1 MQGLANFIDDFL
13 GGLMLIS
20 YALVVG
26 SVLWSVVI
34 LRVFAPDRASD
45 GSILASVK
53 VLHFGAVSLAASVG
67 TKLVI
72 KGMVL
77 ASTLG
82 ELPMGAYAGTVQFEA
97 GLLRFLLALVFIRIA
112 NRLMRPAGEVSA
124 WWGLIDWME
133 ISPHWQESG
142 NTRTNWWIIV
152 GLTVPLVIS
161 GAWLVHAV
169 GRFEERGL
177 LMFTTVI
184 HQLAAAVWFGC
195 VAQLMMLWRASRED
209 EGAKALWPVA
219 ITRFAWMGVTSV
231 VLLICTGT
239 FLAWNYIGTWDG
251 LFGTGYGSL
260 VLTKNGLFLVA
271 LGFAYL
277 NNRAGKQWRENAKL
291 SNLTNKV
298 PYYIEA
304 ETFILIG
311 ILFIAATLS
320 SQPPSV
326 DIPDRTAT
334 VAEVVNMFMPNIP
347 RITSPSHEALL
358 AGEAGRVAVVNKI
371 PSVAAQEWS
380 DYNHNISGI
389 FLTVMGVLAIA
400 SYIKNRH
407 LAWTKYWPI
416 GFMGLSIFLFFR
428 SDAET
433 WPLGPIGFWAST
445 FGNGEVFQHRIATT
459 VAMVIGYME
468 LKARLHPEQRK
479 IQFIL
484 PILSA
489 FGGILLLTH
498 AHAEFEL
505 KSEFLI
511 QATHT
516 TMGLLAVIMASGRWL
531 ELRMET
537 PEGFQEGR
545 IAGLVSMV
553 AMLLIGVLMM
563 FYREPLI

>member
-1 MQGLANFIDDFL
+1 MYMQGLANFIDDFL

-26 SVLWSVVI
+26 SVVWSFVI
-34 LRVFAPDRASD
+34 LRVNTAERAGD
-45 GSILASVK
+45 GAILGSVK
-53 VLHFGAVSLAASVG
+53 LLNIGALALAASVA

-72 KGMVL
+72 KAAVL

-82 ELPMGAYAGTVQFEA
+82 ELPLEAYAGTVQFKA
-97 GLLRFLLALVFIRIA
+97 GLLRFFLALGFIGLARQL
-112 NRLMRPAGEVSA
+112 RREPGRSSSWSA
-124 WWGLIDWME
+124 
-133 ISPHWQESG
+133 
-142 NTRTNWWIIV
+142 V
-152 GLTVPLVIS
+152 AGLTVPLVLS

-169 GRFEERGL
+169 GRFENREL
-177 LMFTTVI
+177 LMFTTVV

-195 VAQLMMLWRASRED
+195 VAQLLMLWRSSRKD
-209 EGAKALWPVA
+209 ENAKQLWPLA
-219 ITRFAWMGVTSV
+219 ITRFAWLGISSV
-231 VLLICTGT
+231 VLLFCTGIP
-239 FLAWNYIGTWDG
+239 LAWVYIGSWDG

-260 VLTKNGLFLVA
+260 VVTKSWLLLVA

-277 NNRAGKQWRENAKL
+277 NNQAGKRWRENGGL
-291 SNLTNKV
+291 SNLTHKV

-304 ETFILIG
+304 ETFILVG

-320 SQPPSV
+320 SQPPSI
-326 DIPDRTAT
+326 DIQDRTAT
-334 VAEVVNMFMPNIP
+334 VAEVVQMFMPNLP
-347 RITSPSHEALL
+347 RISSPSHEQLL

-371 PSVAAQEWS
+371 PSVAAKEWS

-389 FLTVMGVLAIA
+389 FLTSMGLLALL
-400 SYIKNRH
+400 SYLRH
-407 LAWTKYWPI
+407 GSLQWARYWPVGFI
-416 GFMGLSIFLFFR
+416 GLGIFLFFR

-433 WPLGPIGFWAST
+433 WPLGPIGFWEST
-445 FGNGEVFQHRIATT
+445 FGNGEVFQHRIATF
-459 VAMVIGYME
+459 M
-468 LKARLHPEQRK
+468 L
-479 IQFIL
+479 FIL
-484 PILSA
+484 GGMEMRARANPQARQLQYIFPMLCA

-531 ELRMET
+531 ELRLAT
-537 PEGFQEGR
+537 PAGDLESR
-545 IAGLVSMV
+545 IAGIVSMTS
-553 AMLLIGVLMM
+553 MLLIGVIMM

>member
-1 MQGLANFIDDFL
+1 MYMQGLANFIDDFL

-26 SVLWSVVI
+26 SVLWSFVI
-34 LRVFAPDRASD
+34 LRVAADNRAND
-45 GSILASVK
+45 ASILASVK

-67 TKLVI
+67 IKLVV
-72 KGMVL
+72 KGLVL
-77 ASTLG
+77 AGTLG
-82 ELPMGAYAGTVQFEA
+82 ELPMAAYAGTVQFQA
-97 GLLRFLLALVFIRIA
+97 GLLRFLLALGFIVFARKLLREPGA
-112 NRLMRPAGEVSA
+112 AS
-124 WWGLIDWME
+124 
-133 ISPHWQESG
+133 SWQAVG
-142 NTRTNWWIIV
+142 

-169 GRFEERGL
+169 GRFEDRGI

-195 VAQLMMLWRASRED
+195 VAQLMMLWRASRRD

-231 VLLICTGT
+231 VLLICTGS
-239 FLAWNYIGTWDG
+239 FLAWIYIGSWDG

-260 VLTKNGLFLVA
+260 VITKNWLFLVA
-271 LGFAYL
+271 LGFAWL
-277 NNRAGKQWRENAKL
+277 NNRAGKQWRENGGL
-291 SNLTNKV
+291 SDLTNKV

-326 DIPDRTAT
+326 DIPDRTAK
-334 VAEVVNMFMPNIP
+334 VSEVVEMFMPHVP
-347 RITSPSHEALL
+347 RITSPSHQELL

-371 PSVAAQEWS
+371 PSVAAKEWS
-380 DYNHNISGI
+380 DYNHNIAGL
-389 FLTVMGVLAIA
+389 FLTVMGLMAIA
-400 SYIKNRH
+400 TYLKNRH
-407 LAWTKYWPI
+407 LEWTKYWPV
-416 GFMGLSIFLFFR
+416 GFMGLSLFLFFR

-433 WPLGPIGFWAST
+433 WPLGPIGFWEST
-445 FGNGEVFQHRIATT
+445 FKNGEVFQHRIATT

-468 LKARLHPEQRK
+468 LQARLHPERRK

-511 QATHT
+511 QSTHT
-516 TMGLLAVIMASGRWL
+516 TMGLLAMIMASGRWL
-531 ELRMET
+531 ELRMTT
-537 PEGFQEGR
+537 PDGYQEGR
-545 IAGLVSMV
+545 IAGIISMV
-553 AMLLIGVLMM
+553 AMTLIGLLMV